1 MSILNGMGY
10 RTRRRTDKEEDG
22 PVECDDPKWEVIV
35 DKEEEGPVECDDP
48 EGEQVPDKED
58 PEEVEGEEYEA
69 LVCDGV
75 SNGLK
80 LPSGDI
86 RPLSLSL

>member
-1 MSILNGMGY
+1 M
-10 RTRRRTDKEEDG
+10 
-22 PVECDDPKWEVIV
+22 IV
-35 DKEEEGPVECDDP
+35 DKEEEGPVECNDP

-69 LVCDGV
+69 LVCDGI

-80 LPSGDI
+80 LLPSGDI
-86 RPLSLSL
+86 RLLSLSL